1 MQSKTEVEM
10 TNEALTLFE
19 LNSLVRE
26 LVEIHFDESYWV
38 VGELSDV
45 STPAYGGHFY
55 GELVQKDEFADRIV
69 ARARITCWARTYSM
83 LRLRFQKESG
93 ETLRKGLQV
102 KLLVK
107 VNFHEQY
114 GYSLNILDIDSTFT
128 MGDLAKRRREIL
140 MQLEQDGILHDNQD
154 LPLPRLLRRIAVISS
169 ATAAGYGDFCNQLEQ
184 NDYGFHFD
192 VQLFPAVMQ
201 GQQVPESIISALEAI
216 VSPPTPLRG
225 EGSSAADSLSPRGEA
240 WRGADLVVIIRGG
253 GASSDLSDF
262 DSYELAACI
271 AQYPLPVLTGIG
283 HERDETVLD
292 YVAHTRVKTPTAA
305 AAFIIEH
312 QAQEAALLDDLY
324 LRITHSA
331 GERILREKQRLE
343 RQQAVLPLLFT
354 NFFQGLQN
362 RLTLLAQRLTSTVGQ
377 RLEREPSR
385 LQLLQQKLAS
395 SATQRIEREWHRLQL
410 LKQHMES
417 LDPKLLLK
425 RGYTITTFGGKIVR
439 SIDGLAEG
447 DVLTTQTEHG
457 EIYSTIKKLCK
468 KN

>member
-1 MQSKTEVEM
+1 M
-10 TNEALTLFE
+10 TNETLTLFE
-19 LNSLVRE
+19 LNNLVRE
-26 LVEIHFDESYWV
+26 LIETQFDESYWV

-55 GELVQKDEFADRIV
+55 GELVQKDELADHII
-69 ARARITCWARTYSM
+69 ARARITCWARTYGM

-102 KLLVK
+102 KLLVN

-114 GYSLNILDIDSTFT
+114 GYSLNVLDIDSTFT
-128 MGDLAKRRREIL
+128 LGDLAKKRREIL
-140 MQLEQDGILHDNQD
+140 LQLERDGILHDNQD
-154 LPLPRLLRRIAVISS
+154 LPMPRLLRRIAIVSS

-184 NDYGFHFD
+184 NDYGFYFD

-201 GQQVPESIISALEAI
+201 GEKVPESIVNALEAI
-216 VSPPTPLRG
+216 L
-225 EGSSAADSLSPRGEA
+225 SSQEDSGLPF
-240 WRGADLVVIIRGG
+240 DLVVIIRGG

-292 YVAHTRVKTPTAA
+292 FVAHTRVKTPTAA

-312 QAQEAALLDDLY
+312 QADEAALLDDIY
-324 LRITHSA
+324 QRITRFA
-331 GERILREKQRLE
+331 RERILREKQRLE
-343 RQQAVLPLLFT
+343 RQQIVLPLLFT

-362 RLTLLAQRLTSTVGQ
+362 RLVLASQRLTGAAIQ
-377 RLEREPSR
+377 RLEREPSKLLLLRQR
-385 LQLLQQKLAS
+385 LTS
-395 SATQRIEREWHRLQL
+395 SSGQRLEREQHRLQL
-410 LKQHMES
+410 MTQRLDS

-425 RGYTITTFGGKIVR
+425 RGYTITTCGGRIVR
-439 SIDGLAEG
+439 GIDGLVEG
-447 DVLTTQTEHG
+447 DVLTTSMENG
-457 EIYSTIKKLCK
+457 EIYSKVILCK